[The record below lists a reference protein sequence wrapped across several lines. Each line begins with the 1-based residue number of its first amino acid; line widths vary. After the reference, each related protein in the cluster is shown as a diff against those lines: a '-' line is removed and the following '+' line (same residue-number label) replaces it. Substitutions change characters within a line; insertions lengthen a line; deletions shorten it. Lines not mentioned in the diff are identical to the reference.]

1 MPDDFRE
8 LIRWPYQDLTKQALF
23 DGSIRSRIILS
34 SSAVA
39 LLAAVSALI
48 GMVLTQLGER
58 QTRQILTR
66 TLPIVADAQG
76 LGRTII
82 LFAAVSKEL
91 PVVEDAGR
99 YRHLLQTMES
109 GIGDMDKLL
118 GELNSLGLDEASYQ
132 EMSSM
137 VDALRSNMARQN
149 ELALKFLDTRQRLV
163 IADAGLREQHYFST
177 SLVQPRTTA
186 GYREFIEQSQDIQ
199 ADIGGWL
206 GEAAQSGDLRPL
218 RNAFRIGFES
228 LVASVV
234 GEMWANHEI
243 TAITFQAYSLLLEA
257 EMARSPGEGL
267 GTAAFLRTTGSGA
280 RTVATGAGADHPG
293 T

>member
-1 MPDDFRE
+1 MISFSMKD
-8 LIRWPYQDLTKQALF
+8 LF

-34 SSAVA
+34 FSAVA
-39 LLAAVSALI
+39 LLATVSALI
-48 GMVLTQLGER
+48 GMVLTQLSER

-76 LGRTII
+76 LGRTIM

-91 PVVEDAGR
+91 PVIEDTGR
-99 YRHLLQTMES
+99 YHQLLQTMES

-118 GELNSLGLDEASYQ
+118 EDLNSLGLDEASFQ

-163 IADAGLREQHYFST
+163 IADAGLREQHHFFT

-186 GYREFIEQSQDIQ
+186 GYREFVEQSQDIQ
-199 ADIGGWL
+199 ADIGERL
-206 GEAAQSGDLRPL
+206 DAA
-218 RNAFRIGFES
+218 
-228 LVASVV
+228 
-234 GEMWANHEI
+234 
-243 TAITFQAYSLLLEA
+243 
-257 EMARSPGEGL
+257 
-267 GTAAFLRTTGSGA
+267 
-280 RTVATGAGADHPG
+280 AGNG
-293 T
+293 